1 VTAQVEGGEPAGPLR
16 VLVTGA
22 RTWAD
27 PGPIRRELARLL
39 AGSVVI
45 HGDARGADRL
55 AGRIAAELGLAV
67 LACPAEWHKYGRA
80 AGLVRNRAMLK
91 EHRPQL
97 VLAFHPAIEQA
108 RGTKHMVGLARKAG
122 VEVRV
127 ISGQPD
133 GLS

>member
-1 VTAQVEGGEPAGPLR
+1 MSAPLSETPDGPLR

-22 RTWAD
+22 RTWTD
-27 PGPIRRELARLL
+27 PEPIRRELARLP

-55 AGRIAAELGLAV
+55 AGALAAELGLEV
-67 LACPAEWHKYGRA
+67 LACPAEWRRYGRA

-97 VLAFHPAIEQA
+97 VLAFHPALEKA
-108 RGTKHMVGLARKAG
+108 RGTKHMVELARKSG
-122 VEVRV
+122 VAVRV
-127 ISGQPD
+127 VRGDESG
-133 GLS
+133 